1 MLSKRLKF
9 IADKVK
15 IKENVMDVAC
25 DHGLLAI
32 YLEKEKNCR
41 VIASDIKKTAIEG
54 ALENKKKYNS
64 NVEFFVSDGL
74 SKLNEDITT
83 VIIAGLGSQTA
94 IEILDTDLKNVNTLI
109 VSVQKDLEDFRR
121 FIHTKGFIIEESLVF
136 DKKYYNVFYLTK
148 GKEKYSDIEYKY
160 GKDLIDNKDNLDYFL
175 DLKTRYENKDD
186 KDLEVIIDR
195 LKRLSKSTWLQKNKI
210 I

>member
-1 MLSKRLKF
+1 
-9 IADKVK
+9 
-15 IKENVMDVAC
+15 MDVAC

-54 ALENKKKYNS
+54 ALENKIKYNS

-121 FIHTKGFIIEESLVF
+121 FIHTKAFIIEESLVF

-148 GKEKYSDIEYKY
+148 GIERYSDIEYKY
-160 GKDLIDNKDNLDYFL
+160 GKDLIDNKDNLEYFQ

-186 KDLEVIIDR
+186 KDLDYIIAR
-195 LKRLSKSTWLQKNKI
+195 LKGLSKNT
-210 I
+210 

>member
-15 IKENVMDVAC
+15 ENSNVLDVAC

-32 YLEKEKNCR
+32 YLEKEKNCN
-41 VIASDIKKTAIEG
+41 VIGTDIKNSAIEG
-54 ALENKKKYNS
+54 ALRNKKKYNA
-64 NVEFFVSDGL
+64 NVKFFVADGL
-74 SKLNEDITT
+74 SKLTRDINT
-83 VIIAGLGSQTA
+83 VIIAGLGSQTV

-121 FIHTKGFIIEESLVF
+121 FIHIKGFKIKESLVF

-148 GKEKYSDIEYKY
+148 GTEKYSNIEYKY
-160 GKDLIDNKDNLDYFL
+160 GKDLIDNKENINYFKEL
-175 DLKTRYENKDD
+175 QKRYENKNDEE
-186 KDLEVIIDR
+186 LEVII
-195 LKRLSKSTWLQKNKI
+195 KKLSHKD
-210 I
+210 

>member
-15 IKENVMDVAC
+15 AKENVMDVAC

-64 NVEFFVSDGL
+64 NVEFFVADGL

-148 GKEKYSDIEYKY
+148 GKERYSDIEYKY

-195 LKRLSKSTWLQKNKI
+195 LKRLSKNT
-210 I
+210 

>member
-15 IKENVMDVAC
+15 VKENVMDLAC

-54 ALENKKKYNS
+54 ALENKKRYNS
-64 NVEFFVSDGL
+64 NVEFLVSDGL

-83 VIIAGLGSQTA
+83 VIIAGLGSKTA

-160 GKDLIDNKDNLDYFL
+160 GKDLIDNKDNLEYFQ

-186 KDLEVIIDR
+186 KDLDYIIAR
-195 LKRLSKSTWLQKNKI
+195 LKGLSKNT
-210 I
+210 